1 MMLTAPAPGTLM
13 ALEAPDDDS
22 PRPAETPPQSIT
34 PSPQGEASGG
44 GMGADER
51 SPDDAKVRR
60 RVARNTRNR
69 KARPEL
75 DDPDREGS
83 AGDGAVPVKKSRK
96 QPFPPPTET
105 SETLFNENLGLARK
119 VAWSWAR
126 KTGMAY
132 DDIEQIAMMGLLRG
146 CRKYDASKINPG
158 TGRPYAL
165 STYVVPY
172 AHGELLHWYRDHPYA
187 IRFPPKWREQYGKVH
202 RMLGEQ
208 ASLASIS
215 EATGLSQ
222 DELAEMVERMVTPSE
237 LNHEVIGQHDISAEL
252 DLVTPLG
259 ELVDLA
265 YDDLEPSDRALLE
278 AWIAKPNG
286 PFPHGP
292 MQQFD
297 RRLDRILAGHRLIEL
312 RQLELVKI
320 PEVQVLRQ
328 RQTARRKRR
337 QFADNGQIDLF
348 AG

>member
-1 MMLTAPAPGTLM
+1 
-13 ALEAPDDDS
+13 
-22 PRPAETPPQSIT
+22 
-34 PSPQGEASGG
+34 
-44 GMGADER
+44 MGVDER
-51 SPDDAKVRR
+51 SSDDAKVRR
-60 RVARNTRNR
+60 RVARGSRNR

-75 DDPDREGS
+75 DDPARQGS
-83 AGDGAVPVKKSRK
+83 VGDGPVPVKKSRK

-126 KTGMAY
+126 KTGMPY

-158 TGRPYAL
+158 TGRSYAL

-208 ASLASIS
+208 SSLAAIS
-215 EATGLSQ
+215 LATGLSEE
-222 DELAEMVERMVTPSE
+222 ELAEMVERMVTPSE
-237 LNHEVIGQHDISAEL
+237 LNHEVIGQHDITAEL

-278 AWIAKPNG
+278 AWIIKPTG

-297 RRLDRILAGHRLIEL
+297 RRLDRILAGHRLVEL

-320 PEVQVLRQ
+320 PEVQVLKQ

-337 QFADNGQIDLF
+337 QFVDNGQIDLF
-348 AG
+348 AV